1 MPTVPQYERQVRD
14 SALPSARLT
23 QAADTEA
30 FGGGSSFQ
38 QVANATQKF
47 IIQEKQKADDIA
59 TTEAYSQA
67 VIAKN
72 RLMYDPENGM
82 MTRKGKNAIGVVEEY
97 GDLFNTEM
105 DKIEKGLSNN
115 SQRSVFKN
123 IRLKQATELNN
134 NSQRHVFT
142 ESQRYDEE
150 TTLAT
155 ITVAREDAFKNYQDE
170 GKISESIFIQTA
182 AIEAYGARQGL
193 PKEIIAKQKQ
203 EAVSLTHAGV
213 INRMLNNNQDKLAKA
228 YFTEI
233 KKSLTGSDTAKIE
246 KSLEV
251 GTLRGEAQRKTD
263 EIKGTVSTL
272 SEGLEMARTIDDPE
286 LRDAVTSRLK
296 TRFSEDKAIL
306 DQQRETR
313 YQQAADILEE
323 TKDRDKIPVDIW
335 SNLTLSERNAIDAR
349 ERQLA
354 SGTPTA
360 TDWKV
365 YYELK
370 TLASD
375 STLRN
380 KFLRE
385 NLLTYRHKLGDGEFK
400 ELVKL
405 QTSLRQGDQK
415 ALEQATGYRTENQI
429 VTDTLRAI
437 GIDPKKDAEETALLK
452 RRLDEEIYD
461 FSKRN
466 NKKPNTKEVQEI
478 VDNLVVKGEV
488 DGFFF
493 NPNKFLFEVE
503 EGDVFLIDSK
513 DIPRNERL
521 KIEEALRANNL
532 PVTEDAV
539 IDLYNRKIQR
549 TLSNAN

>member
-1 MPTVPQYERQVRD
+1 MPTVPQHERQVRD
-14 SALPSARLT
+14 SALPSARIT
-23 QAADTEA
+23 PAADVEA

-38 QVANATQKF
+38 KVTNAAQKF

-59 TTEAYSQA
+59 TTEAYA
-67 VIAKN
+67 ETVKLKN
-72 RLMYDPENGM
+72 RLMYDPENGV
-82 MTRKGKNAIGVVEEY
+82 MTRKGKNAIGAVEEY
-97 GDLFNTEM
+97 GDLFNKELDT
-105 DKIEKGLSNN
+105 IENGLSNE
-115 SQRSVFKN
+115 SQRSVFRT
-123 IRLKQATELNN
+123 IRLKQGTELNN
-134 NSQRHVFT
+134 NLQRHVFT
-142 ESQRYDEE
+142 ESKRYDEE
-150 TTLAT
+150 TTVSA
-155 ITVAREDAFKNYQDE
+155 IAASRDDAIKNYQDE
-170 GKISESIFIQTA
+170 GKIAENIHIQVASIDA
-182 AIEAYGARQGL
+182 HGARNGL
-193 PKEIIAKQKQ
+193 PNEIIAKQKE
-203 EAVSLTHAGV
+203 EAVSATHAGV
-213 INRMLNNNQDKLAKA
+213 IDRMLNNNQDKLAKA
-228 YFTEI
+228 YFAEI
-233 KKSLTGSDTAKIE
+233 KTSLTGSDTAKIE
-246 KSLEV
+246 KNLEV
-251 GTLRGEAQRKTD
+251 GSLRGEAQRTSDKIVDKTQ
-263 EIKGTVSTL
+263 TL
-272 SEGLEMARTIDDPE
+272 TEGLEMARSIDNPE
-286 LRDAVTSRLK
+286 LRDAVVSRVK

-306 DQQRETR
+306 DQQREAR
-313 YQQAADILEE
+313 YQQAADVLEE
-323 TKDRDKIPVDIW
+323 TKDRDQIPVNIW
-335 SNLTLSERNAIDAR
+335 SELTLSERNAIDAR
-349 ERQLA
+349 SKQLA
-354 SGTPTA
+354 SGIPPS

-365 YYELK
+365 YYDLK

-437 GIDPKKDAEETALLK
+437 GVDPKKDAEETALLK
-452 RRLDEEIYD
+452 RRVDEEISD

-466 NKKPNTKEVQEI
+466 NKKPNTKEVQQI

-532 PVTEDAV
+532 PVTEDAI
-539 IDLYNRKIQR
+539 IDIYNRKIQR